1 MYLRFHQEGL
11 RVGLD
16 ESNLT
21 VNKKIRNAQLA
32 GWNYIFV
39 VGEQEVEQRSVDVR
53 TRDNKRLGKIKIGA
67 MVRYLKLEQS
77 PPRSPAYKNFYAESL
92 YDPDVS

>member
-1 MYLRFHQEGL
+1 M
-11 RVGLD
+11 GLD

-39 VGEQEVEQRSVDVR
+39 VGEQEVEQLYGAANVR
-53 TRDNKRLGKIKIGA
+53 DQDRT
-67 MVRYLKLEQS
+67 
-77 PPRSPAYKNFYAESL
+77 F
-92 YDPDVS
+92 